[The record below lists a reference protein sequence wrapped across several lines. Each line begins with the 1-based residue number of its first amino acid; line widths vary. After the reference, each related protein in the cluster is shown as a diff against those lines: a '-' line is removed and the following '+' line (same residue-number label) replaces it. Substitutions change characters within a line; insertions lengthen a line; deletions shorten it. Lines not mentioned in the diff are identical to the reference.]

1 MTAPD
6 ERPAPA
12 WRTLLLIGTLYVS
25 QGIPM
30 GLGFIA
36 LPAILRTLGW
46 SAQEIGF
53 LGIILVPWAVKFLW
67 APLVD
72 RRGGGWLGPRR
83 SWIAPAQL
91 ALVAIYL
98 LLAVLPASPQS
109 LWTVLGLLLAANFV
123 SATQDIA
130 TDGLAVE
137 MLRATELGWANGL
150 QIGGFSFGMIVG
162 GALTVVAYEHG
173 GWQTSFVVLAAAMA
187 LTLVPVLTT
196 TEARGSAAPRQD
208 STLRSLPSLANMLR
222 RPGARA
228 MLFIAGT
235 FYFCTTM
242 VSSMKGP
249 FLVDAGL
256 SLTEAGIVGGT
267 SAATIS
273 IAGAGL
279 GSFLVHRLGA
289 ARTAIWGGAVS
300 ALLLGLWLIPAVS
313 KSVDL
318 QTAIAITLAIGLMSG
333 AAYVAFFTIFMAWAS
348 PDQAG
353 TDFTVLQC
361 AESWTNI
368 AASVV
373 AGQIAGTMGFAA
385 LFAIAPIVGLVL
397 IALIAILLF
406 RLDRGAGKVT
416 QAGTAEAPC

>member
-6 ERPAPA
+6 NRPVPA

-36 LPAILRTLGW
+36 LPAISRTLGW
-46 SAQEIGF
+46 SPQEIGF
-53 LGIILVPWAVKFLW
+53 LGVILVPWAIKFLW

-72 RRGGGWLGPRR
+72 RCRGGWLGPRR

-98 LLAVLPASPQS
+98 LLAAAPASQQA

-137 MLRATELGWANGL
+137 MLRATERGWANGL
-150 QIGGFSFGMIVG
+150 QIGGFSLGMIIG
-162 GALTVVAYEHG
+162 GALTVVAYEQG
-173 GWQTSFVVLAAAMA
+173 GWQTSFLVLAAAMA
-187 LTLVPVLTT
+187 LTLVPVLMTA
-196 TEARGSAAPRQD
+196 EAHGYVVPQD
-208 STLRSLPSLANMLR
+208 SRLPSRPSLANMLR
-222 RPGARA
+222 RPGARV

-242 VSSMKGP
+242 VGSMKGP

-256 SLTEAGIVGGT
+256 SLTEAGVVGGT
-267 SAATIS
+267 GAATIA

-279 GSFLVHRLGA
+279 GSLLVHRFGA
-289 ARTAIWGGAVS
+289 SRTAIWGGAAA

-313 KSVDL
+313 KSIDL
-318 QTAIAITLAIGLMSG
+318 KTAIAITLAIGLASG

-361 AESWTNI
+361 TESWTNI
-368 AASVV
+368 AASVL

-385 LFAIAPIVGLVL
+385 LFAIAPILGLVL
-397 IALIAILLF
+397 VALIAILLF
-406 RLDRGAGKVT
+406 RLDRGAGK
-416 QAGTAEAPC
+416 AAEAGSAEASC

>member
-1 MTAPD
+1 MPD
-6 ERPAPA
+6 ERPVPA

-46 SAQEIGF
+46 SPQEIGF
-53 LGIILVPWAVKFLW
+53 LGVILVPWAIKFLW

-72 RRGGGWLGPRR
+72 RCRGGWLGPRR

-91 ALVAIYL
+91 ALVAIYV
-98 LLAVLPASPQS
+98 LLAVVPATQQA
-109 LWTVLGLLLAANFV
+109 LWTLLGLLLAANFV

-137 MLRATELGWANGL
+137 KLRAAELGWANGL
-150 QIGGFSFGMIVG
+150 QIGGFSLGMIIG

-173 GWQTSFVVLAAAMA
+173 GWQTSFLVLAAAMA

-196 TEARGSAAPRQD
+196 PEARERAVPLHD
-208 STLRSLPSLANMLR
+208 STVPSRPGLANMLR

-235 FYFCTTM
+235 FYFCSTM

-256 SLTEAGIVGGT
+256 SVTEAGIVGGT

-279 GSFLVHRLGA
+279 GAFLVHRFGA
-289 ARTAIWGGAVS
+289 SRTAIWGSAAA
-300 ALLLGLWLIPAVS
+300 ALLLGLWLIPAAS
-313 KSVDL
+313 NAIDL
-318 QTAIAITLAIGLMSG
+318 KTAIAITLAVGLASG

-361 AESWTNI
+361 TESWTNI
-368 AASVV
+368 AASVL
-373 AGQIAGTMGFAA
+373 AGQIAGTMGYAA
-385 LFAIAPIVGLVL
+385 LFAMAPILGLVL
-397 IALIAILLF
+397 VALIASLLF
-406 RLDRGAGKVT
+406 RLDRGAGKAP
-416 QAGTAEAPC
+416 QAGSAQAPC

>member
-1 MTAPD
+1 MPL
-6 ERPAPA
+6 ERTVPA

-46 SAQEIGF
+46 SPQEIGF
-53 LGIILVPWAVKFLW
+53 LGVILLPWAIKFLW

-72 RRGGGWLGPRR
+72 RCRGGWLGPRR

-98 LLAVLPASPQS
+98 LLAVVPVSQQA
-109 LWTVLGLLLAANFV
+109 LWMVLGLLLAANFV

-137 MLRATELGWANGL
+137 TLQAKELGWANGL
-150 QIGGFSFGMIVG
+150 QIGGFSLGMIIG
-162 GALTVVAYEHG
+162 GALTVIAYEHG
-173 GWQTSFVVLAAAMA
+173 GWQTSFLALAAAMA

-196 TEARGSAAPRQD
+196 PEAHGSVAPRREP
-208 STLRSLPSLANMLR
+208 TRRSRPSLANMLR
-222 RPGARA
+222 RPGACA

-242 VSSMKGP
+242 VGSMKGP
-249 FLVDAGL
+249 FLIDAGL

-267 SAATIS
+267 GAATIA
-273 IAGAGL
+273 IVGAGL
-279 GSFLVHRLGA
+279 GSFLVHRFSA
-289 ARTAIWGGAVS
+289 PRTAIWGGTVA
-300 ALLLGLWLIPAVS
+300 ALLLGLWLIPAAS
-313 KSVDL
+313 NAIDL
-318 QTAIAITLAIGLMSG
+318 KIAIAITLAIGLASG

-348 PDQAG
+348 SDQAG

-361 AESWTNI
+361 TESWTNI
-368 AASVV
+368 AASVL

-385 LFAIAPIVGLVL
+385 LFAIAPILGLFLV
-397 IALIAILLF
+397 ALIAVLLS
-406 RLDRGAGKVT
+406 RLDRGADKLAR
-416 QAGTAEAPC
+416 AGSAEAPC